1 MPKPGPGIARQ
12 LAQAGTIG
20 LSLAACIFIGA
31 AMGILLDHWLGT
43 KPWLTLVFLILGIVA
58 GFTNVVRLVAD
69 LNRSQK
75 RPE

>member
-1 MPKPGPGIARQ
+1 
-12 LAQAGTIG
+12 
-20 LSLAACIFIGA
+20 
-31 AMGILLDHWLGT
+31 MGILLDHWLGT